1 MSSKIAGYR
10 SLADQK
16 QYLKLIAANTV
27 SRFGDSLDAIA
38 FSWVMYQVT
47 GSASLIA
54 LILAFN
60 FLPTILLQPF
70 AGVLADRIPKR
81 KVMVLCDF
89 GRAFMVCL
97 TVALYLLNWLNAV
110 TLIGI
115 TLLNSTL
122 ESLRCPAGVAI
133 IPKIL
138 DREKFTAGTAL
149 NQTLC
154 RVTELIGMAAAGG
167 IIAFLGNSAALLI
180 DAGTFLFSGII
191 IGWIRLEEAPFQKS
205 GGSIHQTLSQFGK
218 ELADGFRYLKSNRLL
233 LCIII
238 LGAFM
243 NFSATPISAFQTP
256 YLAENLHFGPEMLSA
271 LGIAMTAGM
280 GIGAFLTPK
289 LTREKSGKPAFV
301 LCGFVQVLFFLAL
314 WMLPEVTALW
324 LLTGTL
330 IAGFVLFGFTVG
342 AQNVIFSAAF
352 MSNVTDELMGR
363 ISGIVNAVLCCMV
376 PLGSLLCSLLAA
388 FLPIPV
394 AFLIC
399 AVTVAVIYSVV
410 AGMKIFRQM

>member
-1 MSSKIAGYR
+1 MKVCDTMSSKIAGYR

-218 ELADGFRYLKSNRLL
+218 ELAEIVYTSRSVMDLTEIASV
-233 LCIII
+233 I
-238 LGAFM
+238 LGTAE
-243 NFSATPISAFQTP
+243 FSLNGEPLGEVQMKEQLYPFSIEVGEGGAEYAGPYAASMEELCKKLGAEYQWDEINKRATGVYQGISLSLTAGESLALVNGERKEIETRVRGKDGVFTQVPMPAVEYHGGISAAILF
-256 YLAENLHFGPEMLSA
+256 FGEVWGLE
-271 LGIAMTAGM
+271 
-280 GIGAFLTPK
+280 F
-289 LTREKSGKPAFV
+289 
-301 LCGFVQVLFFLAL
+301 QVLDG
-314 WMLPEVTALW
+314 E
-324 LLTGTL
+324 
-330 IAGFVLFGFTVG
+330 I
-342 AQNVIFSAAF
+342 
-352 MSNVTDELMGR
+352 
-363 ISGIVNAVLCCMV
+363 IVV
-376 PLGSLLCSLLAA
+376 P
-388 FLPIPV
+388 
-394 AFLIC
+394 
-399 AVTVAVIYSVV
+399 
-410 AGMKIFRQM
+410 